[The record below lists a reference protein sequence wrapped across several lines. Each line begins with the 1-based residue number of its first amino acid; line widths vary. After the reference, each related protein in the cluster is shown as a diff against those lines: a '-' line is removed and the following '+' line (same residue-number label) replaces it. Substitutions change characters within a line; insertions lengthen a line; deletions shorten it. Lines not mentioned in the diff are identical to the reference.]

1 MVVRC
6 ITPVLPPL
14 ASLAHVQVQTRS
26 TGRKGGI
33 IQLEAEVDKENAKRV
48 RDLMAKMDAVKPA
61 WEIKTATEFW

>member
-1 MVVRC
+1 M
-6 ITPVLPPL
+6 
-14 ASLAHVQVQTRS
+14 QVQTRS